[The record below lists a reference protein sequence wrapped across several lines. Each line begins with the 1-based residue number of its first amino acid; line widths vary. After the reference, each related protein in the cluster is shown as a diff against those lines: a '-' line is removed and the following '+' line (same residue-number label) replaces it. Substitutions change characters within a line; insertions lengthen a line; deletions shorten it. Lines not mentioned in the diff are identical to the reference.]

1 MYGSVEGSRQAFHF
15 TIIKKG
21 VSRPSTRR
29 LKMAIVYAAMSA
41 DILHHGHIRLL
52 EEAQKYGDVIV
63 GLHTDKVIASCWHIP
78 ILSYEERYSIV
89 SSIRGISE
97 VVPQEELDQVPN
109 LKKYKPD
116 FVIHGDNWKNDSEKH
131 LREKVIEVLKEW
143 GGKLIEVKYTEGN
156 GVENMDNALSR
167 LGTTTDFRRGQ
178 LRKLLSIKGH
188 VNVMEAHNG
197 LTGLIVEKTKHYN
210 EDGTI
215 DQFDAMW
222 VSSLCDSTSK
232 GKPDIELVDLTSRV
246 NTINEIM
253 EVTTKPI
260 IVDGDTGGKIEHFI
274 YTVRTLERLGVS
286 AIIIEDKVGL
296 KKNSLFGTEAAQ
308 TQDSVEHFC
317 KKITSGKNSQ
327 ITSDFMIIARI
338 ESLILKQGMEDALK
352 RAEAYIAAGA
362 DGIMIHS
369 IDKTGEEIKH
379 FCRKYNCLE
388 NRVPLVVVPTA
399 YNQIY
404 EEELYELG
412 VNVYIYAN
420 HLIRAGYKAM
430 SDTASSILDHHR
442 SYECNDKCMSIR
454 EIINL
459 IDLP

>member
-1 MYGSVEGSRQAFHF
+1 
-15 TIIKKG
+15 
-21 VSRPSTRR
+21 
-29 LKMAIVYAAMSA
+29 MALVYVAMSA
-41 DILHHGHIRLL
+41 DILHHGHMRILN
-52 EEAQKYGDVIV
+52 EAQKYGDVMV
-63 GLHTDKVIASCWHIP
+63 GLHTDKVITSYWHIP

-89 SSIRGISE
+89 SNIKGVME
-97 VVPQEELDQVPN
+97 VVPQDELDQVPN
-109 LKKYKPD
+109 LKKYKPAY
-116 FVIHGDNWKNDSEKH
+116 VIHGDNWRNDSQKY
-131 LREKVIEVLKEW
+131 LRNKVIEALKEW
-143 GGKLIEVKYTEGN
+143 GGQLIEIERTAGT
-156 GVENMDNALSR
+156 GVENMDNALSK
-167 LGTTTDFRRGQ
+167 LGTTADTRRGA

-188 VNVMEAHNG
+188 INVMEAHNG
-197 LTGLIVEKTKHYN
+197 LTGLIVEKTRHIN
-210 EDGTI
+210 EDGTVN
-215 DQFDAMW
+215 QFDAMW

-260 IVDGDTGGKIEHFI
+260 IIDGDTGGKIEHFT

-296 KKNSLFGTEAAQ
+296 KKNSLFGTEVAQ
-308 TQDSVEHFC
+308 EQDSIEHFC
-317 KKITSGKNSQ
+317 QKIIAGKNAQ
-327 ITSDFMIIARI
+327 VTSDFMIIARI
-338 ESLILKQGMEDALK
+338 ESLILNQGMEDALK
-352 RAEAYIAAGA
+352 RTKAYIMAGA

-369 IDKTGEEIKH
+369 IDKKGKEIRQ
-379 FCRKYNCLE
+379 FCDKYNQLE

-404 EEELYELG
+404 EEELYKLG

-430 SDTASSILDHHR
+430 ADVASSILSNHR
-442 SYECNDKCMSIR
+442 SYECNDKCLSIK

-459 IDLP
+459 IELP

>member
-1 MYGSVEGSRQAFHF
+1 
-15 TIIKKG
+15 
-21 VSRPSTRR
+21 
-29 LKMAIVYAAMSA
+29 MALVYVAMSA
-41 DILHHGHIRLL
+41 DILHHGHMRILS
-52 EEAQKYGDVIV
+52 EAQKYGDVMV
-63 GLHTDKVIASCWHIP
+63 GLHTDKVITSYWHIP

-89 SSIRGISE
+89 SNIKGVTE
-97 VVPQEELDQVPN
+97 VVPQDELDQVPN
-109 LKKYKPD
+109 LKKYKPAY
-116 FVIHGDNWKNDSEKH
+116 VIHGDNWKNDSQKY
-131 LREKVIEVLKEW
+131 LREKVIDILKEW
-143 GGKLIEVKYTEGN
+143 GGQLIEIERTVGP
-156 GVENMDNALSR
+156 GVENMDNALSK
-167 LGTTTDFRRGQ
+167 LGTTADTRRGA

-188 VNVMEAHNG
+188 INVMEAHNG
-197 LTGLIVEKTKHYN
+197 LTGLIVEKTKQVN
-210 EDGTI
+210 KDGTV

-260 IVDGDTGGKIEHFI
+260 IIDGDTGGKIEHFT

-286 AIIIEDKVGL
+286 AIIIEDKIGL

-308 TQDSVEHFC
+308 KQDSIEHFC
-317 KKITSGKNSQ
+317 QKIIAGKNAQ
-327 ITSDFMIIARI
+327 VTSDFMIIARI
-338 ESLILKQGMEDALK
+338 ESLILNQGMEDALE
-352 RAEAYIAAGA
+352 RAKAYMEAGA

-369 IDKTGEEIKH
+369 IDKTGEEIKQ
-379 FCRKYNCLE
+379 FCDKYNCLE
-388 NRVPLVVVPTA
+388 KRVPLVVVPTA
-399 YNQIY
+399 YNQMY

-430 SDTASSILDHHR
+430 ADVAASIIRNHR
-442 SYECNDKCMSIR
+442 SFECNDKCLSIK

-459 IDLP
+459 IELP

>member
-1 MYGSVEGSRQAFHF
+1 
-15 TIIKKG
+15 
-21 VSRPSTRR
+21 
-29 LKMAIVYAAMSA
+29 MALVYVAMSA
-41 DILHHGHIRLL
+41 DILHHGHMRILN
-52 EEAQKYGDVIV
+52 EAQKYGDVLV
-63 GLHTDKVIASCWHIP
+63 GLHTDQVIASYWHIP

-89 SSIRGISE
+89 SNIKGVTE
-97 VVPQEELDQVPN
+97 VVPQDELDQVPN

-116 FVIHGDNWKNDSEKH
+116 YVIHGDNWKYDSQRH
-131 LREKVIEVLKEW
+131 LRNRVIVALNEW
-143 GGKLIEVKYTEGN
+143 GGQLIEIERTTGT
-156 GVENMDNALSR
+156 GVENLDNALSK
-167 LGTTTDFRRGQ
+167 LGTTADTRRSA
-178 LRKLLSIKGH
+178 LHKLLSIKGH
-188 VNVMEAHNG
+188 INVMEAHNG
-197 LTGLIVEKTKHYN
+197 LTGLIVEKTKKVN
-210 EDGTI
+210 ENGTV

-260 IVDGDTGGKIEHFI
+260 IIDGDTGGKIEHFT

-286 AIIIEDKVGL
+286 AIIIEDKIGL
-296 KKNSLFGTEAAQ
+296 KKNSLFGTDVAQ
-308 TQDSVEHFC
+308 HQDSIEHFC
-317 KKITSGKNSQ
+317 QKIIAGKNAQ
-327 ITSDFMIIARI
+327 VTTDFMIIARI
-338 ESLILKQGMEDALK
+338 ESLILNQGMEDALE
-352 RAEAYIAAGA
+352 RAKAYINVGA

-369 IDKTGEEIKH
+369 IDKTGEEIKQ
-379 FCRKYNCLE
+379 FCEQYNNLK

-404 EEELYELG
+404 EEELFKLG

-430 SDTASSILDHHR
+430 ADVASSILEHHR
-442 SYECNDKCMSIR
+442 SYECNDQCLSIK